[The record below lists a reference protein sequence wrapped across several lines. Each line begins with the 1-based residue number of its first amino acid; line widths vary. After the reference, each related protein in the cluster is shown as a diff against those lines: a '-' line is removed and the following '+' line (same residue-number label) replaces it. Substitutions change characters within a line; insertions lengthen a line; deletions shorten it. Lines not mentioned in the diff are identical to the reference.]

1 MYTVYGT
8 TRSRAFRV
16 MWMLEELGQPYEMV
30 AASPRG
36 PEISAVNPTGKIPA
50 LKVGDD
56 VITDSVAI
64 MTYLADVH
72 GALTF
77 EAGTV
82 QRAQQDAMT
91 QRLCDEF
98 DSVLWMAARHAMILP
113 EERRVPAVIETFKW
127 EFETNA
133 TRLSDSFTGP
143 FLMGETMTIADILAV
158 HCLGW
163 ARGME
168 FPQVADNLRDYG
180 REMRARPAFKAA
192 GAKLG

>member
-30 AASPRG
+30 TASPRG

-180 REMRARPAFKAA
+180 RDMRARPAFKAA